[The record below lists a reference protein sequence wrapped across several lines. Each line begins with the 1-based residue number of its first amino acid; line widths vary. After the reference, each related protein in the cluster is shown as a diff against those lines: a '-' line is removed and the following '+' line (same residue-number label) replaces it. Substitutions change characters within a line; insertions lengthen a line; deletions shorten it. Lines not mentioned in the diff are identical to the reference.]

1 MKSERER
8 ILSTLCVVMQCP
20 REGERWIFFFLYC
33 SWCSAAAMSLWTA
46 SVDFSSAASDLCASG
61 LQLLVYEALSF

>member
-1 MKSERER
+1 MMSERER

-46 SVDFSSAASDLCASG
+46 SVDFSSAASDL
-61 LQLLVYEALSF
+61 